1 MGFPYIIKVGKKRGR
16 GWQRGRRLSL
26 VCFRVRFH
34 GACFFRVG
42 LGSEG
47 GTALLRDSPPFKT
60 DLQNYTL
67 FFTWKTDVVYCY
79 LLLCIVVWHGT
90 KRPLLGT
97 KSRSK
102 SGRSGTEKQKLRC
115 ALKVRGRKIWLGRC
129 PTRPASI
136 FPVRC
141 PKIGLGE
148 VSEWL
153 ASG

>member
-67 FFTWKTDVVYCY
+67 FFTWKTDVAYCY

-97 KSRSK
+97 KSRAK

-115 ALKVRGRKIWLGRC
+115 ALKVRGRKSMVGEMSDPTCLDFSSSLPENWLGR
-129 PTRPASI
+129 
-136 FPVRC
+136 
-141 PKIGLGE
+141 G
-148 VSEWL
+148 
-153 ASG
+153 